1 MKDSPDR
8 RRQRAWPG
16 GAGAT
21 AAALLLPF
29 LTAACG
35 DESGG
40 SVERGDRL
48 LGSGRAEAAVAE
60 YRLAR
65 RQAGDEPEVIL
76 RLAHAYAAQGD
87 VEGSLRWYARLLE
100 ADSSFRYQAAADLV
114 QAAREALERGGT
126 DRLARTLAPVLELG
140 LDLVPRDL
148 RTVVALHYAER
159 GEFEEALPILLSLQE
174 GEAPPSTAVTFW
186 TARAYEE
193 MGSCERAE
201 EHFGRYL
208 DASEDGGSR
217 QESARWHFGRCL
229 FDVAEARWRDGDVDG
244 TLERLATLTSLGVPR
259 TILDR
264 AYFLQ
269 GEALL
274 ARDRPQEALEAFQQ
288 VLRLN
293 PTRSGPVAQEAEEM
307 IRRIRYSYD

>member
-1 MKDSPDR
+1 MKQPER
-8 RRQRAWPG
+8 EKAGTTVG
-16 GAGAT
+16 GV
-21 AAALLLPF
+21 AAAVLFVSLSAL
-29 LTAACG
+29 ACG
-35 DESGG
+35 DRSGG
-40 SVERGDRL
+40 ALERGDRL
-48 LGSGRAEAAVAE
+48 LGSGRPEAAVAE

-65 RQAGDEPEVIL
+65 RQAGDEPEIVL
-76 RLAHAYAAQGD
+76 RLAHAHALQGD
-87 VEGSLRWYARLLE
+87 VEGSLRYYARLLE

-114 QAAREALERGGT
+114 AAAREALERGGA
-126 DRLARTLAPVLELG
+126 DRLARTLRPVLDLG

-159 GEFEEALPILLSLQE
+159 GELEEALPILLSLDE
-174 GEAPPSTAVTFW
+174 GDEPPAADVTFW

-193 MGSCERAE
+193 LGSCDQAVD
-201 EHFGRYL
+201 HFRRYL
-208 DASEDGGSR
+208 EDAEGGGSR
-217 QESARWHFGRCL
+217 YESARWHFGSCL
-229 FDVAEARWRDGDVDG
+229 FEVAEARWRDGDADG
-244 TLERLATLTSLGVPR
+244 TLDRLGTLTGLGVPR

-293 PTRSGPVAQEAEEM
+293 PTRSGPLAQQAEEM
-307 IRRIRYSYD
+307 IRRIRYRYD